1 LTLLAEP
8 DGVEELVARLRADLY
23 ARQLSEGG
31 WSFGLNSTQM
41 ALEPTCLALLA
52 LLSKAGNGA
61 RILIRCQHPD
71 GDWGTFAGDDDASG
85 LTGLALL
92 TLNALGIDS
101 DARSRAVRCLL
112 RIRGREADWPW
123 RWKFRWWD
131 TYIRFNPG
139 KFGWPWQPG
148 TCSWVVPTAFAI
160 LALKKEFPCQRP
172 RKVAHRIQTGIEM
185 LLDRACPAGG
195 WNAGNG
201 VVYGTAMAPHID
213 ATAIGLLAFQ
223 GERPADST
231 RHSLAWI
238 EREAEVCEAPWSLA
252 WSILALHVWRRP
264 VESFQRRLAC
274 LAEADSLQDTATL
287 AAVLLALDCTAPAN
301 PFKLP

>member
-1 LTLLAEP
+1 
-8 DGVEELVARLRADLY
+8 VEELLERLRTDLY
-23 ARQLSEGG
+23 GRQLSGGG
-31 WSFGLNSTQM
+31 WPFLSGSNQM
-41 ALEPTCLALLA
+41 AVEPTCLALLA

-61 RILIRCQHPD
+61 RILIRCQGPD
-71 GDWGTFAGDDDASG
+71 GAWGAFAGDDDASG

-92 TLNALGIDS
+92 TLNVLGIDRY
-101 DARSRAVRCLL
+101 ARGRAARWLL
-112 RIRGREADWPW
+112 RTRGREADWPW
-123 RWKFRWWD
+123 RWKFRWRD
-131 TYIRFNPG
+131 IHVQFKPG

-148 TCSWVVPTAFAI
+148 TCSWVVPTAFAT

-223 GERPADST
+223 GERPAEST
-231 RHSLAWI
+231 RRSLAWI

-264 VESFQRRLAC
+264 VNRLQHRLAQ
-274 LAEADSLQDTATL
+274 LASADPFEDTATL
-287 AAVLLALDCTAPAN
+287 GATVLALDCSSSGN
-301 PFKLP
+301 PFETTL